1 MAPVLIEIGATVG
14 AEPGA
19 IHPTE
24 RLHRNCQET
33 ILTNHLARVKYVVLV
48 DGETGAPVLVRQ
60 RQRQAGEDV
69 NGRVEHLLDA
79 ELGWVWEGG
88 QAADAGQP
96 DLAGEG
102 AFEQYAPG
110 RPGERDPALHAR
122 FLAIGRGPGL
132 RSRLNLRWPPNQSWS
147 PNQGWGIIQGQDV
160 VDFVAAGGAGPL
172 FQQLRDVDLHG
183 GASILA

>member
-33 ILTNHLARVKYVVLV
+33 VLTNHLARVKYVVLV

-69 NGRVEHLLDA
+69 YGRVEHLLDA
-79 ELGWVWEGG
+79 ELGGVWERG

-110 RPGERDPALHAR
+110 RPGEGDFPLHAR
-122 FLAIGRGPGL
+122 FLAAGRGPGRRGGL
-132 RSRLNLRWPPNQSWS
+132 TVRWAPK
-147 PNQGWGIIQGQDV
+147 
-160 VDFVAAGGAGPL
+160 
-172 FQQLRDVDLHG
+172 
-183 GASILA
+183 